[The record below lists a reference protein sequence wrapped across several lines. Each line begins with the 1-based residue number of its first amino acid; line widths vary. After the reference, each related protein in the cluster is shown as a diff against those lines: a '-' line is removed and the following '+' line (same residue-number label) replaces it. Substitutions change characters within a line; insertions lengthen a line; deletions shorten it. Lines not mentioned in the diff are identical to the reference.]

1 MEQVLIMDHIPDQL
15 GNVVSLL
22 EQAISSGE
30 QQLGHGAATTSSSA
44 PAPVAS
50 VPPPPAAVPAP
61 AASPLPSAPPPPVPA
76 VGVGA
81 EVSPARLAEMLASAH
96 GAVSG
101 GNQAQAPIGNPRGG
115 RGVPQPRRR
124 RVVVTAAKLAKVL
137 EKMMLQAGLGQ
148 Q

>member
-1 MEQVLIMDHIPDQL
+1 M
-15 GNVVSLL
+15 SLL

-30 QQLGHGAATTSSSA
+30 QQLAHGAATTSSSA

-81 EVSPARLAEMLASAH
+81 EVSPARLAQMLASAH
-96 GAVSG
+96 GVVSG
-101 GNQAQAPIGNPRGG
+101 GNQAQAPIGNPSGDG
-115 RGVPQPRRR
+115 GVPQPRRR
-124 RVVVTAAKLAKVL
+124 RVVVTPAKLAKVL